1 MKIKF
6 DHYVASLFKQ
16 SSLLFDNKKGILYYR
31 NKSNKLQEL
40 PNQSRNLMKLR
51 KILENHP
58 DNDDYNKMVYEKEIK
73 EINKTIRL
81 NTTKKKKSTLGN
93 RKTKT
98 NHFFG
103 LF

>member
-1 MKIKF
+1 MTIKF

-51 KILENHP
+51 KILDVKTYQSCFKNH
-58 DNDDYNKMVYEKEIK
+58 KK
-73 EINKTIRL
+73 RL
-81 NTTKKKKSTLGN
+81 
-93 RKTKT
+93 
-98 NHFFG
+98 
-103 LF
+103 